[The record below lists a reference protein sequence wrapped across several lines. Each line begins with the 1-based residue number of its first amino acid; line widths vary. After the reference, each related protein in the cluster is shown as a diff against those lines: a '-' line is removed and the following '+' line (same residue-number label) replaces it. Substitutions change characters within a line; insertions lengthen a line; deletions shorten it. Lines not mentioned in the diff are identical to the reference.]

1 LRKTRA
7 PEAVPWDKRGMKHA
21 APEPRRRWFGLRR
34 AARQPEPVIDLR
46 AAEPVLPE
54 DPETVVSRL
63 ARLRDAGLITNAEF
77 EKERR
82 TLLQVDEPHS

>member
-1 LRKTRA
+1 MHKTGA
-7 PEAVPWDKRGMKHA
+7 PEAVPWHKRGMKHA
-21 APEPRRRWFGLRR
+21 APKPRRRWFGLRR

-46 AAEPVLPE
+46 AVEPLPTD
-54 DPETVVSRL
+54 DPEAVVSRL

-82 TLLQVDEPHS
+82 TLLHVDEPHS